1 MKKKL
6 LTLGALAIIVS
17 VSAQQVVPTTFV
29 ANNAKVYVKQK
40 ALVYNGGGL
49 KTSGTESLLEN
60 EGNIMLVGGA
70 NDKIETVEPH
80 AEGRNIVLKLNNIN
94 APYNNYGQLYVQGFN
109 QDKITAVVRKEYKS
123 NKHGAYQ
130 QMAVP
135 FHGKKLD
142 FKHNNTNELGK
153 DISEVRWTNDEV
165 LSWDNRKVRFDNMPL
180 TATSTSKGTNNRKAS
195 YENKATSYYIVGAT
209 GTGEKGSGVLFDASA
224 KVYNVHGTPYTSG
237 HKEILKDA
245 GKDIDFGENED
256 KATWDYEK
264 GGKNKNYYRERY
276 NTYLID
282 AWEKPWK
289 VGSGENEGYGK
300 NMYHFGNPYLM
311 NLDLSV
317 FAYATKANENVI
329 ENLHGIR
336 LEFMTD
342 NNVWKSDNGGADTR
356 HRESPNTPG
365 YIGFTKRNDGYYT
378 MVGDVDNTIV
388 KPMGSFVIK
397 LKDNSATSTQ
407 ELNFDKLR
415 TFAYT
420 GRYAEDMP
428 ENSLRPLSKSSN
440 SLAGRSTFRKAT
452 MGADT
457 VKQLGVFAL
466 DKDGNVLDR
475 TYYVV
480 ANDFTTGFSDEKKTQ
495 VYADAD
501 VNLIGTFEES
511 VEGGIDNEHTNSFL
525 YINEA
530 NETEFKGKAIPLALY
545 DDRIVA
551 LKFEVRENALV
562 VGDNGKTKSG
572 ESFYIGAYGNVNDAK
587 AIAQKQEI
595 PTNGATF
602 FSLYFGKPVN
612 STLSVDA
619 VPNKPSSTLL
629 VKDSVDGKYKLFFDK
644 DWKKAE
650 VSVYDASGKLV
661 KTYNEVNAQS
671 SLEVELPSV
680 NGVYVVKA
688 ISEKG
693 ETYIQKV
700 KK

>member
-6 LTLGALAIIVS
+6 LTLGALTVIMS
-17 VSAQQVVPTTFV
+17 VYAQVPTTFV

-80 AEGRNIVLKLNNIN
+80 AEGRNIILKLNNKN

-109 QDKITAVVRKEYKS
+109 QDNITAVVRKEYKS

-180 TATSTSKGTNNRKAS
+180 TATSTSKGTNNRNNAS

-209 GTGEKGSGVLFDASA
+209 GTGINGSGVLFDASA

-256 KATWDYEK
+256 KVTWDYEK
-264 GGKNKNYYRERY
+264 GGKNHNYYREKY
-276 NTYLID
+276 NTYVLD
-282 AWEKPWK
+282 PWENPWSK
-289 VGSGENEGYGK
+289 GNGANEGYGK
-300 NMYHFGNPYLM
+300 NMYQFGNPYLM

-317 FAYATKANENVI
+317 FADIAKVDENFI
-329 ENLHGIR
+329 ENLKGVR
-336 LEFMTD
+336 LAFGND
-342 NNVWKSDNGGADTR
+342 WVWKDKDGGAQSR
-356 HRESPNTPG
+356 HNIRTNSP
-365 YIGFTKRNDGYYT
+365 GFISFNKGTNGYYT
-378 MVGDVDNTIV
+378 MVGDVDNAIV
-388 KPMGSFVIK
+388 HPMGSFVIK

-407 ELNFDKLR
+407 ELDFDKLR

-428 ENSLRPLSKSSN
+428 KNSLRPLSKSSN
-440 SLAGRSTFRKAT
+440 SLAGRSTLSKAT
-452 MGADT
+452 MGPES

-475 TYYVV
+475 TYYAV
-480 ANDFTTGFSDEKKTQ
+480 ANDFATGFSDEKKVQ
-495 VYADAD
+495 VYADGK
-501 VNLIGTFEES
+501 VNKIGTFEES
-511 VEGGIDNEHTNSFL
+511 VEGGIDKDHTNRFL

-572 ESFYIGAYGNVNDAK
+572 ESFYIGTYGNVNDAK
-587 AIAQKQEI
+587 AIAQRQEI
-595 PTNGATF
+595 PTNGGRF

-612 STLSVDA
+612 STLSVDS

-629 VKDSVDGKYKLFFDK
+629 VKDSTDGKYKLFFDK

-661 KTYNEVNAQS
+661 RTYNEVNTQN
-671 SLEVELPSV
+671 SLVVELPSV
-680 NGVYVVKA
+680 DGSYVVKA
-688 ISEKG
+688 TSEKG
-693 ETYIQKV
+693 ETYVQKV
-700 KK
+700 RK